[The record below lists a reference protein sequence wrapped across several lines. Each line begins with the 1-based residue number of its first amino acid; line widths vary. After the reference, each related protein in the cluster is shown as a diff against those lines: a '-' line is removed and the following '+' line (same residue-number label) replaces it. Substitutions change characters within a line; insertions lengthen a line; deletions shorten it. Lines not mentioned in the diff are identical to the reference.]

1 MGDGGWEMV
10 DDLLARTDREEAL
23 SRAYI
28 QAVAAGAGYVVATMD
43 FDRDGVD
50 VEIKAGGAMRPSL
63 GLQLK
68 ATINLG
74 EPANGKFRFPLRR
87 RNYDLLR
94 LPTQVPR
101 LLIVLGLPREENDW
115 LRITPGELVLRRC
128 AYWVSLRGVPE
139 RDNRESITISI
150 LSDNRLD
157 ISSLRD
163 LMERS
168 RTGVIT

>member
-1 MGDGGWEMV
+1 MNDG
-10 DDLLARTDREEAL
+10 LLTGNDREEAL

-28 QAVAAGAGYVVATMD
+28 QAIAAGAGYIVATMD

-74 EPANGKFRFPLRR
+74 TPVGGVFRYPLKR

-101 LLIVLGLPREENDW
+101 LLVVLDLPSDELEW
-115 LRITPGELVLRRC
+115 LSITSDALILRRC
-128 AYWVSLRGVPE
+128 AYWTSLAGALDTDNTGTVTITVPATNSFNIVSLRA
-139 RDNRESITISI
+139 
-150 LSDNRLD
+150 
-157 ISSLRD
+157 
-163 LMERS
+163 LMEKS
-168 RTGVIT
+168 RTGAIT